1 MFVRRFAL
9 AVALVVAACTQ
20 PPSSGTGP
28 GPAAM
33 AVPASL
39 NEAPRERLGPK
50 PEEAPSL
57 LGLASR
63 DVETLFGRPRFV
75 RKDGEVI
82 WISVLS
88 SSVRDRD
95 GNFQYCLRVIQ
106 DITERKTADPDAAK
120 T

>member
-39 NEAPRERLGPK
+39 NEAPRERLGPQ
-50 PEEAPSL
+50 PALGHEPDHVLGVAVLRPADDPDRVVDVVL
-57 LGLASR
+57 L
-63 DVETLFGRPRFV
+63 V
-75 RKDGEVI
+75 RRV
-82 WISVLS
+82 VAARA
-88 SSVRDRD
+88 VRDR
-95 GNFQYCLRVIQ
+95 
-106 DITERKTADPDAAK
+106 ADDRGDRGHRGR
-120 T
+120 